1 MTCIS
6 SKKIPPWG
14 KLLQFSWGNL
24 LHCNCHTWGIKI
36 GLKCNRITLFIKFY
50 AEIHHFY
57 AFLHDKE
64 VQMVSFITAV
74 EINVQNF
81 HLHLTRAQTKKTTH
95 KQTQWHM
102 YMGEVVERCTIAHF
116 RTFITSNPC
125 RIVECSS
132 FLYFSVPMYR
142 KQLGLSENIYV
153 CSLSLDFLAVIAFQS
168 SKNHENSDFPVK
180 FTYISFSSFLKSHFT
195 AHCEFCALPHTSQ
208 FKYQILLECLDAKSR
223 APGKAE

>member
-1 MTCIS
+1 MKCIS
-6 SKKIPPWG
+6 STENQK
-14 KLLQFSWGNL
+14 
-24 LHCNCHTWGIKI
+24 GISTVKRWSIENQKGSNAI
-36 GLKCNRITLFIKFY
+36 GLY
-50 AEIHHFY
+50 
-57 AFLHDKE
+57 
-64 VQMVSFITAV
+64 V
-74 EINVQNF
+74 
-81 HLHLTRAQTKKTTH
+81 
-95 KQTQWHM
+95 
-102 YMGEVVERCTIAHF
+102 GEVVERCTIAHF

-142 KQLGLSENIYV
+142 KQLGLSENIYL

-168 SKNHENSDFPVK
+168 SKNHENSDFSVK

>member
-1 MTCIS
+1 MCWILV
-6 SKKIPPWG
+6 P
-14 KLLQFSWGNL
+14 
-24 LHCNCHTWGIKI
+24 
-36 GLKCNRITLFIKFY
+36 
-50 AEIHHFY
+50 AELRYIHVGRADMSANY
-57 AFLHDKE
+57 
-64 VQMVSFITAV
+64 
-74 EINVQNF
+74 NF
-81 HLHLTRAQTKKTTH
+81 HKSWARFYCECMLKDPG
-95 KQTQWHM
+95 

-142 KQLGLSENIYV
+142 KQLGLSENIYL

-168 SKNHENSDFPVK
+168 FKNHENSAFSVK

-208 FKYQILLECLDAKSR
+208 FKYQILLECLDAKSAR
-223 APGKAE
+223 TRQGWIGVGRKTERLWSRLVCLVAEILNDSIQSKCLLHLVTHTSYQS

>member
-1 MTCIS
+1 MAGKWKKKKKSNVLGILMFPELCVLWNIS
-6 SKKIPPWG
+6 SG
-14 KLLQFSWGNL
+14 KEMLS
-24 LHCNCHTWGIKI
+24 
-36 GLKCNRITLFIKFY
+36 
-50 AEIHHFY
+50 E
-57 AFLHDKE
+57 
-64 VQMVSFITAV
+64 
-74 EINVQNF
+74 
-81 HLHLTRAQTKKTTH
+81 
-95 KQTQWHM
+95 

-142 KQLGLSENIYV
+142 KQLGLSENIYL

>member
-1 MTCIS
+1 MHKMLRQE
-6 SKKIPPWG
+6 KKGPYDTMKFLFKKYWEQDSR
-14 KLLQFSWGNL
+14 LLQSS
-24 LHCNCHTWGIKI
+24 
-36 GLKCNRITLFIKFY
+36 
-50 AEIHHFY
+50 
-57 AFLHDKE
+57 FL
-64 VQMVSFITAV
+64 Q
-74 EINVQNF
+74 
-81 HLHLTRAQTKKTTH
+81 HLHVEL
-95 KQTQWHM
+95 

-142 KQLGLSENIYV
+142 KQLGLSENIYL

-168 SKNHENSDFPVK
+168 SKNHENSDFSVK